1 MQEIDQVDTRHSFSL
16 LLEVLEDGVDVVES
30 LIDFLPHL
38 GSGQHNLPRDEDEED
53 NAGLHHAVDETGE
66 ELGFVGAELAVRED
80 QALEA
85 DGELDVAGTDHVLNL
100 EVFELCLKLM
110 Q

>member
-38 GSGQHNLPRDEDEED
+38 GSG
-53 NAGLHHAVDETGE
+53 
-66 ELGFVGAELAVRED
+66 
-80 QALEA
+80 
-85 DGELDVAGTDHVLNL
+85 
-100 EVFELCLKLM
+100 
-110 Q
+110 